1 MEAVETALIWVIV
14 FGVALMVAGLIVMRM
29 QKNKQP

>member
-1 MEAVETALIWVIV
+1 MESVETALIWVIV

>member
-1 MEAVETALIWVIV
+1 MEAVENALVWLIV
-14 FGVALMVAGLIVMRM
+14 LGVALMVAGLIVMRL